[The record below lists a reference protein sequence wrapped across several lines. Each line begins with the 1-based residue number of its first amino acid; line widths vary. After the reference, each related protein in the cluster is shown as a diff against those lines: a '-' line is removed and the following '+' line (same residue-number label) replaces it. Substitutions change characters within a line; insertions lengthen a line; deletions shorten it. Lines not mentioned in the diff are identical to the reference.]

1 MKKLAV
7 ILTLMLVSLNS
18 FSYAEPTNVCTGQ
31 TSIFGGPGGDSFPWS
46 DARPFP
52 WSTIQGTWV
61 NKDPFNQTLVF
72 IFKVTRS
79 TDKVKQLYAEVYD
92 ARECVSASKSSKL
105 KGVGF
110 LSSSERNVVR
120 LNMNNILVKLALF
133 KSEDLDINKYVCGQ
147 TTLGATLYRLDQPTE
162 FDSGLLI
169 RDTDLEDLESTS
181 YLLKKISNST
191 EYKCKR

>member
-1 MKKLAV
+1 
-7 ILTLMLVSLNS
+7 
-18 FSYAEPTNVCTGQ
+18 
-31 TSIFGGPGGDSFPWS
+31 
-46 DARPFP
+46 
-52 WSTIQGTWV
+52 
-61 NKDPFNQTLVF
+61 
-72 IFKVTRS
+72 
-79 TDKVKQLYAEVYD
+79 
-92 ARECVSASKSSKL
+92 
-105 KGVGF
+105 
-110 LSSSERNVVR
+110 
-120 LNMNNILVKLALF
+120 MNNILVKLALF